1 MQQNGFESGD
11 ESSLKALEKSKRGTQ
26 YLLHSVDMK
35 ELDEA
40 SSSGQ
45 EGERILQKMSSV
57 HFQSFEKDK
66 DDENQVIFSKTM
78 EAPPMLTQQFKG
90 DGSG

>member
-1 MQQNGFESGD
+1 
-11 ESSLKALEKSKRGTQ
+11 
-26 YLLHSVDMK
+26 
-35 ELDEA
+35 
-40 SSSGQ
+40 
-45 EGERILQKMSSV
+45 MSSV

-90 DGSG
+90 DGSGQFVVYASRDSPKPEQDEKYA

>member
-1 MQQNGFESGD
+1 MQ
-11 ESSLKALEKSKRGTQ
+11 ALEKSKRGTQ

-35 ELDEA
+35 ELDE
-40 SSSGQ
+40 SNSGN

-57 HFQSFEKDK
+57 HFQSFKDPSSGLNAK
-66 DDENQVIFSKTM
+66 TSDSNEVIFSKTM
-78 EAPPMLTQQFKG
+78 SQSPPLLAQQFKG